1 MEEKA
6 LRNKVSFAM
15 GDSWALGSLQAST
28 GHQGISTSV
37 DLMAVS
43 IIGAN
48 NSSSSPQTTSFSAS
62 GIARRTS
69 TWSKMR
75 RASVPKQ
82 PLSILEA
89 LVSSTKK
96 SLAAEAREERLEEME
111 EADAL
116 RNCSLSNVCSNFHP
130 ARNKMGGFSSGST
143 GSSGQ
148 YNGLSGRSGQ
158 SGGGSMG
165 PRGPPAE
172 IILVEQSDNRAC
184 ADVVV
189 PVKEIP
195 TFARRDKIYF
205 LFSGVPN
212 TLRAAQELQAWIA
225 PSSLISNFTL
235 FVVTVSC
242 ISFCVESL
250 PVYNDQSSKPLF
262 LLLSSYFCMIWLT
275 FELVVRLLF
284 CQDISVMMKMP
295 FTWVDIV
302 SNIPYYIELA
312 SGARIARILILIR
325 LLRLTRILRV
335 FDLSKHNVGMQSV
348 WGSVVKSVNGLSLLM
363 LLLTVILF
371 VGSSIIYIAEMS
383 EEDFDNSANLLYYVP
398 SRKPSPFQSILHTL
412 WYVITSITTT
422 GYGDNVPI
430 TPAGYATASV
440 MILIGPFVIAFPTVI
455 LSANFQ
461 ETRRELLDAIEESQ
475 NTRTEMSAEESRRIN
490 EKKNAEFAAVM
501 RQYVPKKVQDE
512 KQHRTDLLDSVLG
525 KADLTYSLTVG
536 APPRNIV
543 IRDGVALYD
552 PLLMMRCAYADGE
565 PEYGFQSNTGVTV
578 TVRDNFPTGS
588 IVRFQVL
595 LHTAFTQEAAIMA
608 VHQHLKKCPS
618 VVVSTVA
625 PRPIRLLRVSMRSKH
640 ALLAHIHLVCTKYRD
655 PYGTIPI
662 EVVLPKPE
670 ALPVLLRYASSCSFH
685 FAVEFHDSTSLDTT
699 MLLGLTDKTRVE
711 YRGADE
717 TVGNLLVASFP
728 NANVEVDDDGTW
740 SDR

>member
-1 MEEKA
+1 MEDKG

-15 GDSWALGSLQAST
+15 GESWGLGLLQ
-28 GHQGISTSV
+28 QPGISTSV
-37 DLMAVS
+37 ETTM
-43 IIGAN
+43 GA
-48 NSSSSPQTTSFSAS
+48 SSTTNANASPQTTTMAPQS
-62 GIARRTS
+62 GMGRRTS
-69 TWSKMR
+69 TWARMKR
-75 RASVPKQ
+75 TASTTAQHKQ
-82 PLSILEA
+82 SLSLLEA
-89 LVSSTKK
+89 FVSSSKK

-111 EADAL
+111 EAHEL
-116 RNCSLSNVCSNFHP
+116 RNCSLSSVCSTFHP
-130 ARNKMGGFSSGST
+130 ARNNKMGGFSSGST

-148 YNGLSGRSGQ
+148 YNGMSGRSAQ
-158 SGGGSMG
+158 SAGSMG
-165 PRGPPAE
+165 ARGPPTE
-172 IILVEQSDNRAC
+172 VLLVEQTDSHISG
-184 ADVVV
+184 DVVV
-189 PVKEIP
+189 SVKEIP
-195 TFARRDKIYF
+195 TFSRRDKIFF

-212 TLRAAQELQAWIA
+212 TLRAAQELQLWIT
-225 PSSLISNFTL
+225 PSSIVSNFTL
-235 FVVTVSC
+235 FVVTLSC

-250 PVYNDQSSKPLF
+250 PEYYDVNSKPFYLTF
-262 LLLSSYFCMIWLT
+262 FSYVCMIWLT
-275 FELVVRLLF
+275 FELCFRLIF
-284 CQDISVMMKMP
+284 CQDIAAMLKLP

-302 SNIPYYIELA
+302 SNIPYYIELV
-312 SGARIARILILIR
+312 SGARVARILILIR

-348 WGSVVKSVNGLSLLM
+348 WGSVVKSVSGLTLLL

-371 VGSSIIYIAEMS
+371 VGSSIIYIAEMT
-383 EEDFDNSANLLYYVP
+383 EEDFDNSRNVLYYVP
-398 SRKPSPFQSILHTL
+398 SGRISPFQSILHTL
-412 WYVITSITTT
+412 WYVIATITTT
-422 GYGDNVPI
+422 GYGEDVPI
-430 TPAGYATASV
+430 TPAGYATASIL
-440 MILIGPFVIAFPTVI
+440 ILIGPFVIAFPTVI

-461 ETRRELLDAIEESQ
+461 ETHRELMDAIEGAQ
-475 NTRTEMSAEESRRIN
+475 NTRTEMSAEESRRLN

-512 KQHRTDLLDSVLG
+512 KQRRTELLDGVIG

-543 IRDGVALYD
+543 IRQGVALYD

-565 PEYGFQSNTGVTV
+565 PEYGFQSNTGVTA
-578 TVRDNFPTGS
+578 TVRDNFPSGS

-608 VHQHLKKCPS
+608 VHQHLKKFPN
-618 VVVSTVA
+618 VNVTTVA
-625 PRPIRLLRVSMRSKH
+625 PRPIRILRVSMRSKH
-640 ALLAHIHLVCTKYRD
+640 ALLAHIHLVCSKYRD

-662 EVVLPKPE
+662 EVVLTKPE

-699 MLLGLTDKTRVE
+699 VMLGLSDKTRVE

-717 TVGNLLVASFP
+717 TVGKLLANAFP